1 MKFDIISERWFLCA
15 VIVLLLQHFF
25 PLYYIIF
32 FLPTSGFG
40 EKLEEGNLE
49 NAKIKCECILPPSN
63 QRKENRPEPFC

>member
-1 MKFDIISERWFLCA
+1 MVSLCCYSFTITA
-15 VIVLLLQHFF
+15 FFSIVLYVL
-25 PLYYIIF
+25 F